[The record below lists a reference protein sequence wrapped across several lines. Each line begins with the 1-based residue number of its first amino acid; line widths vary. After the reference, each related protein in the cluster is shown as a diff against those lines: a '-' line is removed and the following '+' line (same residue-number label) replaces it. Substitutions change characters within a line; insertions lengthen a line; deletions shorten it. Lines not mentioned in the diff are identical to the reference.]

1 MPEQNKKRIPIMKVG
16 KHTDNKGNVVEF
28 SAADLKEIATFYNP
42 KDHEAPLVIGHPKT
56 DAPAYGWAQKL
67 EFDESINQLV
77 AFADINAPEFSEAI
91 DKQFYKKISASFYPK
106 DSPQNPV
113 QGKAF
118 GLRHIGFLGA
128 VPPSIK
134 GLDALRTADFSALD
148 ESITFEFN
156 EEKSESVP
164 TSDVSQEER
173 FKRLEER
180 LAAAE
185 SRNDALEEANR
196 KLLEAQKAKATA
208 EAIQANNDFAESLV
222 TEGRLLPA
230 HRPAVIALLNNTPA
244 ATLEFN
250 EAEKSYAE
258 LLKDFLSAA
267 PVVVD
272 FSETATKDK
281 AKETEP
287 ETIEYSEG
295 LDDETISLDK
305 SIRKVMAEKGVDYST
320 AFYQVRNS

>member
-28 SAADLKEIATFYNP
+28 SAADLKDIATFYNP

-56 DAPAYGWAQKL
+56 DAPAYGWTHKL
-67 EFDESINQLV
+67 EFDEGANELV

-91 DKQFYKKISASFYPK
+91 DKKFYKKISASFYPK

-134 GLDALRTADFSALD
+134 GLGELRTADFSALD
-148 ESITFEFN
+148 ESVTFEFS
-156 EEKSESVP
+156 EDKSDPAS
-164 TSDVSQEER
+164 SDSTQEDR

-185 SRNDALEEANR
+185 ARNDALEETNR
-196 KLLEAQKAKATA
+196 KLIEAQKAKATA
-208 EAIQANNDFAESLV
+208 EATQANNDFAESLV

-230 HRPAVIALLNNTPA
+230 HRSAVIALLNNTPE

-281 AKETEP
+281 AGESDP
-287 ETIEYSEG
+287 ETFDYAEGTDPKAIE
-295 LDDETISLDK
+295 LDQK
-305 SIRKVMAEKGVDYST
+305 IRAYMKAHNVSYTE
-320 AFYQVRNS
+320 AFSAVN